1 MRNRR
6 LDVVAV
12 CLATLARW
20 GCGKEQPSPG
30 ASEKAAPSAKRAVE
44 EKMAP
49 YTYPAPVKGHYKEI
63 NIGEFDLVDGV
74 AYPATGGAGT
84 VVYVT
89 DKPIA
94 SPMIAGSACPMT
106 QARVLAELRNAKYLE
121 VTLSHGTS
129 KYFAAGTYFGGS
141 SREQE
146 VGGRYW
152 SSRMKEDPERA
163 IGSVLHK
170 RQGSFDFDLPLSSP
184 KVKEVSE
191 SDRTQGNRYDVT
203 APRPS
208 EQAVTAAYK
217 AMHDAALKKNLK
229 GLLAAQGF
237 DGKQIAAIRG
247 LEGIDADFIVY
258 ADRFLVPS
266 APDEV
271 SVKPGTGYVR
281 TEGTNSKG
289 QKFANFY
296 HFAPCGDHLLL
307 VSIAE
312 NPQ

>member
-1 MRNRR
+1 MRNLR

-12 CLATLARW
+12 CIATLAMW

-30 ASEKAAPSAKRAVE
+30 ASEKVVPSTKKAVE
-44 EKMAP
+44 EKVAP

-63 NIGEFDLVDGV
+63 TIGEFDLVDGI

-84 VVYVT
+84 VVYVA

-121 VTLSHGTS
+121 VTLTHGTS

-170 RQGSFDFDLPLSSP
+170 RQG
-184 KVKEVSE
+184 
-191 SDRTQGNRYDVT
+191 Q
-203 APRPS
+203 
-208 EQAVTAAYK
+208 
-217 AMHDAALKKNLK
+217 
-229 GLLAAQGF
+229 
-237 DGKQIAAIRG
+237 RG
-247 LEGIDADFIVY
+247 E
-258 ADRFLVPS
+258 R
-266 APDEV
+266 
-271 SVKPGTGYVR
+271 R
-281 TEGTNSKG
+281 
-289 QKFANFY
+289 
-296 HFAPCGDHLLL
+296 
-307 VSIAE
+307 
-312 NPQ
+312 

>member
-12 CLATLARW
+12 CLATLAMW

-30 ASEKAAPSAKRAVE
+30 ASEKVAPSAKKAVD
-44 EKMAP
+44 EKVPP

-74 AYPATGGAGT
+74 AYPATGGVGT

-129 KYFAAGTYFGGS
+129 KYLTAGTYFGGS

-191 SDRTQGNRYDVT
+191 GDRTQGNRYDITVPKPT
-203 APRPS
+203 

-217 AMHDAALKKNLK
+217 AMHDAVLKKNLK

-247 LEGIDADFIVY
+247 LEGIDADFNVY

-296 HFAPCGDHLLL
+296 HFAPCGDHLVL